1 MDRTS
6 STIQIGFPMRL
17 DRRGRLYDPSYDD
30 HVQQMIELVLF
41 TSPGERVNR
50 PDFGC
55 GLLEAIF
62 GENDAPEASAVE
74 YLVQTALQ
82 RWLADVISVEEVRV
96 QAADSVLAI
105 EVVYSLLTAASNDVR
120 VAVFEAP
127 RSW

>member
-1 MDRTS
+1 MRTS
-6 STIQIGFPMRL
+6 DPIEIGFPLRL
-17 DRRGRLYDPSYDD
+17 DRRGRLYDPDYAV

-55 GLLEAIF
+55 GLLEALF
-62 GENDAPEASAVE
+62 SGNNAPEASAVE

-82 RWLADVISVEEVRV
+82 RWLSGVIAVREVRV
-96 QAADSVLAI
+96 DARDSVLSI
-105 EVVYSLLTAASNDVR
+105 EVVYSLLAVGSDDVR

>member
-6 STIQIGFPMRL
+6 QTIQIGFPLRL

-30 HVQQMIELVLF
+30 HVQQMIERVLF

-62 GENDAPEASAVE
+62 AENEAPEASAVE

-82 RWLADVISVEEVRV
+82 RWLSDVISVEEVRV
-96 QAADSVLAI
+96 RASDSVLSI
-105 EVVYSLLTAASNDVR
+105 EVVYALVSSASNDVR